1 MNNLQFLARALS
13 GEAWSITPQAL
24 DHLQNQVASGQT
36 LRIDADQPTPEAA
49 VQRVPLLRNN
59 GKTVALVSLHGVV
72 VSRAPGWAEHYG
84 YVNPQNF
91 AAQVRALADDSSVA
105 SICLSLDSPGGTVA
119 GTIEAAEAVA
129 YARTRKKVTAVVN
142 DMACSAAFWIA
153 SQASEIT
160 VTPTAMTGS
169 IGVIITHADYSKMLG
184 TVGIVVNY
192 IRSAAKKALGQPYE
206 PLSEEAR
213 AGFQAT
219 VDSIHAQFVQ
229 AVARGRRKAKAV
241 VAESWA
247 TGEIWIGADAV
258 TQGLADRV
266 ASLQTVLGEQTGAIV
281 PPEPSAP
288 PPDDEEDPEARAS
301 PPPTASSTDAE
312 QNPSPTEDPPAPTEA
327 GSFIP
332 ISAPQAQEDQTM
344 KTPDILAKVQSGQAL
359 TAEERAHLNKH
370 LDSQGSGTPAA
381 NVDLSQLSPEARAA
395 VEKAQADATAA
406 QARAERAESTA
417 NTERDNRLNREFS
430 ERAVALGQPAAFGAT
445 LRSASEK
452 LSAEEYAAL
461 EQSLNA
467 TGAQQKL
474 LSESGSSKDNR
485 DSGNVQADYRT
496 RVAAHIKANPGT
508 SRADAGRAVLAAD
521 PAFAQRYRSQ

>member
-1 MNNLQFLARALS
+1 
-13 GEAWSITPQAL
+13 
-24 DHLQNQVASGQT
+24 
-36 LRIDADQPTPEAA
+36 
-49 VQRVPLLRNN
+49 
-59 GKTVALVSLHGVV
+59 
-72 VSRAPGWAEHYG
+72 
-84 YVNPQNF
+84 
-91 AAQVRALADDSSVA
+91 
-105 SICLSLDSPGGTVA
+105 
-119 GTIEAAEAVA
+119 
-129 YARTRKKVTAVVN
+129 
-142 DMACSAAFWIA
+142 
-153 SQASEIT
+153 
-160 VTPTAMTGS
+160 
-169 IGVIITHADYSKMLG
+169 
-184 TVGIVVNY
+184 
-192 IRSAAKKALGQPYE
+192 
-206 PLSEEAR
+206 
-213 AGFQAT
+213 
-219 VDSIHAQFVQ
+219 
-229 AVARGRRKAKAV
+229 
-241 VAESWA
+241 
-247 TGEIWIGADAV
+247 
-258 TQGLADRV
+258 
-266 ASLQTVLGEQTGAIV
+266 
-281 PPEPSAP
+281 
-288 PPDDEEDPEARAS
+288 
-301 PPPTASSTDAE
+301 
-312 QNPSPTEDPPAPTEA
+312 
-327 GSFIP
+327 
-332 ISAPQAQEDQTM
+332 M

-370 LDSQGSGTPAA
+370 LDAQAGSGPAA

-521 PAFAQRYRSQ
+521 PAFAQRYRAQ